1 MSDWNVNFTAPNDGV
16 SETVKRWYQMM
27 FSQPEPQKSITDRVA
42 LIKGYMKMA
51 KLTYDVCET
60 QQFGTLI
67 VRLSRTYGCPLS
79 EMIPYDL
86 YVDSMT
92 YICDFDTM
100 QVGTID
106 E

>member
-1 MSDWNVNFTAPNDGV
+1 MSDLNVNLTAPNDGV
-16 SETVKRWYQMM
+16 SEYDVLTTRTT
-27 FSQPEPQKSITDRVA
+27 ESITDRVA
-42 LIKGYMKMA
+42 LIKSYMKMA

-67 VRLSRTYGCPLS
+67 VRLSRTYGRPLS

-100 QVGTID
+100 QVGTMD